1 VSRAPGDHSPGVIS
15 RLLPAPVAA
24 VLVSLLVVLLAPPAV
39 AGQRLSTAGQPLTA
53 GQQLSTAGQPV
64 TAAGQPRAA
73 APARPAAVSIVLDS
87 VTPRSPDANKPSQPV
102 TFAVT
107 ISNNTDN
114 TYSDVELSLQRG
126 LPIGQQQLLDAA
138 IKQPPVTEFQVRAP
152 LPLRQQLLPRQS
164 LSVSYRTTANDL
176 CLCFDGVY
184 PYALVVRAVSDPAVG
199 SAEVGRLQ
207 VFLPSFQHVP
217 KPVLV
222 GWVWPL
228 LDVPHRALDE
238 DVFLDEQ
245 LAGAVGPG
253 GRLDRALRT
262 AELVAG
268 QVRLTLLVDP
278 DLLDSLALMARPA
291 GYRVR
296 SGAATVP
303 GTGGELAA
311 SWLARL
317 KQLQS
322 KHDIVLTAYADPD
335 VNAVTRAGLKFSTA
349 LEPQVQ
355 ARIAPILNGDF
366 SSADLLTWPD
376 GSTLTSK
383 ALDALVGG
391 GASTVLL
398 SDAALPGQNAAEPRP
413 DALSPLPSAAGQAQ
427 ALVTDSAIQATVAR
441 ALRPGAAA
449 ANDQQTLLAQ
459 LAIRAVQQPER
470 SHFVVIAPDRYVNPN
485 PAVAAQ
491 TILAARGSSW
501 GRTIALRT
509 ALQTV
514 TPVNRGALQ
523 TGAESAAAELRP
535 SDMAALGRIA
545 QQVSSLNEALRDN
558 DAAAALLGGFNNGIQ
573 RAESSAW
580 RRDRAGGS
588 ALTRTLRNRITQLT
602 AAVHLVQPAV
612 GTYSLS
618 SANSPVVVTVSNE
631 LPRPVTVRVSVAPA
645 NGVVGFRAS
654 PLEMQTIPAR
664 SIATIRI
671 PTHVDRL
678 GKFQVVAV
686 LSTPDGRQ
694 LGPGV
699 TLNLRA
705 TSIGTVT
712 KAITIIAVSILV
724 LALLRRLAQRVRRVR
739 RRSGRALAGAA
750 P

>member
-1 VSRAPGDHSPGVIS
+1 RAARGGLPVAAGQRVSRPPGDHPAGLLS
-15 RLLPAPVAA
+15 RFPALSATAAA
-24 VLVSLLVVLLAPPAV
+24 VLASLLGVLLAPPA
-39 AGQRLSTAGQPLTA
+39 GAGQPR
-53 GQQLSTAGQPV
+53 S
-64 TAAGQPRAA
+64 AAGQLGAAAGPLRAA
-73 APARPAAVSIVLDS
+73 APARTAAVSIVLDAI
-87 VTPRSPDANKPSQPV
+87 TPRSPDANKPSQPV

-107 ISNNTDN
+107 ISNDTDN

-126 LPIGQQQLLDAA
+126 LPIGRQQLLDAA
-138 IKQPPVTEFQVRAP
+138 IKQPPVTDFQVPAP
-152 LPLRQQLLPRQS
+152 LPLKQQLLPRQS
-164 LSVSYRTTANDL
+164 LTVSYRTTSNDL

-199 SAEVGRLQ
+199 PAEVGRLQ

-268 QVRLTLLVDP
+268 QARLTLLVDP
-278 DLLDSLALMARPA
+278 DLLDSLAVMARPA

-296 SGAATVP
+296 SGATTVP

-311 SWLARL
+311 GWLARL

-335 VNAVTRAGLKFSTA
+335 VNAVTRADLKFSTA

-355 ARIAPILNGDF
+355 ARIAPILTSG
-366 SSADLLTWPD
+366 SSSDLLTWPD
-376 GSTLTSK
+376 GSALTSK

-398 SDAALPGQNAAEPRP
+398 SDAALPGLNGTEPRP

-501 GRTIALRT
+501 GRPISLGAAL
-509 ALQTV
+509 ATV

-523 TGAESAAAELRP
+523 TSAESASAELLP
-535 SDMAALGRIA
+535 SDLAALGRIA

-558 DAAAALLGGFNNGIQ
+558 DAAAELLGGFNNGIQ

-580 RRDRAGGS
+580 RRNRAGGS
-588 ALTRTLRNRITQLT
+588 ALTRTLRTRINQLT
-602 AAVHLVQPAV
+602 SAVHLVQPAV

-654 PLEMQTIPAR
+654 SLEMQTIPAR

-694 LGPGV
+694 LGRGV

-724 LALLRRLAQRVRRVR
+724 LALLRRLVQRLRRG
-739 RRSGRALAGAA
+739 SSRALAGAA